1 MKYPMLTLILNDE
14 AITNDRGWKLLN
26 SGLDRSRYDKNPI
39 LLHQHDLDQI
49 VGHCTSL
56 YIEGSKLMGTFEFD
70 SDEASQAIEEKATK
84 GSLRGVSPGLYIR
97 QMSTSEE
104 GDVVSDWELLEVSL
118 VTLPSNPNAVSV
130 KLYSQKGE
138 ALSEAEAAQHIV
150 QLKAQTN
157 NALAQRTT
165 TGEKLK
171 LREIL
176 GLAKD
181 ASLEDCLQAVQRVI
195 TEREALS
202 ADLETIRTRDAQ
214 RLLGEALEA
223 KKITPEMKEDYM
235 TLYAFDS
242 ELCRRILLSI
252 PSPTAPTPPQS
263 LASRLAKA
271 QSNQVD
277 QYAADWDTLDR
288 QGLLSQLKA
297 EDPDRFEEKFKERFN

>member
-1 MKYPMLTLILNDE
+1 MLTLILNDE

-104 GDVVSDWELLEVSL
+104 GDIVSDWELLEVSL

-150 QLKAQTN
+150 QLKAQLN
-157 NALAQRTT
+157 NALAK
-165 TGEKLK
+165 GVEKLN
-171 LREIL
+171 LQEIL

-252 PSPTAPTPPQS
+252 PSPTAPTPPLS

-271 QSNQVD
+271 QSHQAD

>member
-1 MKYPMLTLILNDE
+1 MLTLILNDE

-150 QLKAQTN
+150 QLKAQLN
-157 NALAQRTT
+157 NALAK
-165 TGEKLK
+165 GVEKLN
-171 LREIL
+171 LQEIL

-195 TEREALS
+195 TERDALS

-214 RLLGEALEA
+214 CLLDEALKA

-271 QSNQVD
+271 QSHQAD

>member
-1 MKYPMLTLILNDE
+1 MLTLILNDE

-39 LLHQHDLDQI
+39 LLHQHDLNQI

-56 YIEGSKLMGTFEFD
+56 YVEGSKLMGTFEFD
-70 SDEASQAIEEKATK
+70 SDEASQAIAEKATN

-104 GDVVSDWELLEVSL
+104 GDIVSDWELLEVSL

-150 QLKAQTN
+150 QLKAQLN
-157 NALAQRTT
+157 NALAK
-165 TGEKLK
+165 GVEKLN
-171 LREIL
+171 LQEIL

-271 QSNQVD
+271 QPHQAD

-288 QGLLSQLKA
+288 KGLLSQLKA

>member
-1 MKYPMLTLILNDE
+1 MLTLILNDE

-39 LLHQHDLDQI
+39 LLHQHDLNQI

-104 GDVVSDWELLEVSL
+104 GDIVSDWELLEVSL

-150 QLKAQTN
+150 QLKAQLN
-157 NALAQRTT
+157 NALAK
-165 TGEKLK
+165 GVEKLN
-171 LREIL
+171 LQEIL

-252 PSPTAPTPPQS
+252 PSPTAPTPPLS

-271 QSNQVD
+271 QSNQAD

-288 QGLLSQLKA
+288 KGLLSQLKA

>member
-1 MKYPMLTLILNDE
+1 MLTLILNDE

-104 GDVVSDWELLEVSL
+104 GDIVSDWELLEVSL

-150 QLKAQTN
+150 QLKAQLN
-157 NALAQRTT
+157 NALAK
-165 TGEKLK
+165 GVEKLN
-171 LREIL
+171 LQEIL

-214 RLLGEALEA
+214 CLLGEALEA

-252 PSPTAPTPPQS
+252 PSPTAPTPPLS

-271 QSNQVD
+271 QSNQAD

-288 QGLLSQLKA
+288 KGLLSQLKA